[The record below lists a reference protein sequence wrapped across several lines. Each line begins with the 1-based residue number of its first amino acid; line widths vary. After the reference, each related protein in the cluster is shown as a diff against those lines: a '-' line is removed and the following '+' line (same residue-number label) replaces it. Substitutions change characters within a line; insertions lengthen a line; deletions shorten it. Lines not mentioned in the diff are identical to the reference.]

1 MTLTMIQAWRRVVVV
16 VMTRQKFSDAV
27 LTLPLLEGLSDSAVV
42 TRTAPMTALSQI
54 EKTTSVPV
62 SADFD
67 IEGMTCASCVRRV
80 EKAIAEVPG
89 VASANVNLATERATV
104 QFRGAPDAEGVLRAI
119 EKAGYEPK
127 IATQELAI
135 EGMTCASCVSRVEK
149 ALKAVPGVTDA
160 AVNLATEKATVRLV
174 SGVDV
179 AALEAAVRDAGYD
192 VRKAKASDATAEPE
206 DRRELEIR
214 TLKRLVTLSA
224 LLTLPLFL
232 VEMGSHFLPGV
243 HEWIMENIG
252 MRHNLYIQF
261 ALATAVLFGPG
272 LRFFRKGVPNLL
284 RWTPDM
290 NSLVVL
296 GTTSAW
302 GYSVVATFAPGL
314 LPSGT
319 ANVYYEAAAVIVT
332 LILLG
337 RFLEARAK
345 GRTSQAIKRLLGLQP
360 KTAFVAHGD
369 EFVEIQISDVVVG
382 DVIRIRPGEK
392 IPVDGTV
399 LDGSSYVDES
409 MITGE
414 PVPVQKAVGS
424 EVVGGTINKNGS
436 FTFRATKVGGDTLL
450 AQIIKMVEAAQGSK
464 LPIQALVDKVTGW
477 FVPAVILAAILTFAA
492 WYVFGPSPALTFALV
507 NAVAVLIIA
516 CPCAMGLATP
526 TSIMVGT
533 GRAAELGI
541 LFRKGEALQSLRE
554 ADVIALDKTGTLT
567 KGRPELT
574 DIVPADGF
582 KADEV
587 LSFVASL
594 EALSEHP
601 IAEAI
606 VSAAKSKGIGLV
618 PATEFE
624 ATPGFGVR
632 GTVSGLPVLVGA
644 DRAFSGIGIDVS
656 PFATEAERLGK
667 SGKSPLYAAIDGRLA
682 AIIAVSDPIKGTTP
696 QAIKALHDLGL
707 KVAMITG
714 DNRRTAEAIAK
725 QLGIDEVVAEVL
737 PDGKVDAV
745 KRLREGGRK
754 VAFIGDGINDAPA
767 LTEADVG
774 IAVGTGTDIA
784 IESADVVLMS
794 GDLIGV
800 PKAIALSK
808 ATIRNIKQ
816 NLFWAFAY
824 NVSLVPVAAGVLYP
838 LNGTLLSP
846 ILAAAAMA
854 MSSVF
859 VLGNAL
865 RLRSVNPA

>member
-1 MTLTMIQAWRRVVVV
+1 
-16 VMTRQKFSDAV
+16 
-27 LTLPLLEGLSDSAVV
+27 
-42 TRTAPMTALSQI
+42 MTASSKI
-54 EKTTSVPV
+54 EIAAATPV
-62 SADFD
+62 AADFG
-67 IEGMTCASCVRRV
+67 IEGMTCASCVVRV
-80 EKAIAEVPG
+80 EKAIAAVPG
-89 VASANVNLATERATV
+89 VASANVNLGTERATV
-104 QFRGAPDAEGVLRAI
+104 HFTGVPDTNGVLRAI
-119 EKAGYEPK
+119 EKAGYDPK
-127 IATQELAI
+127 IVTHELSI

-149 ALKAVPGVTDA
+149 ALKAVPGVIDA
-160 AVNLATEKATVRLV
+160 AVNLATEKATVRLI
-174 SGVDV
+174 SGATGI
-179 AALEAAVRDAGYD
+179 AALEAAVRGAGYD
-192 VRKAKASDATAEPE
+192 VRKVVSADVSDEGADHRTV
-206 DRRELEIR
+206 EIR
-214 TLKRLVTLSA
+214 TLKNLLFFSA

-232 VEMGSHFLPGV
+232 LEMGSHFIPGV
-243 HEWIMENIG
+243 HELIMDTIG
-252 MRHNLYIQF
+252 MRNNLYLQF
-261 ALATAVLFGPG
+261 VLATVVLFGPG
-272 LRFFRKGVPNLL
+272 LRFFQKGVPNLL

-296 GTTSAW
+296 GTSAAW
-302 GYSVVATFAPGL
+302 GYSVVATFLPGV
-314 LPSGT
+314 LPPGT

-337 RFLEARAK
+337 RYLEARAK
-345 GRTSQAIKRLLGLQP
+345 GRTSQAIKRLVGLQP
-360 KTAFVAHGD
+360 KTAFVSHGG

-399 LDGSSYVDES
+399 VDGSSYVDES

-414 PVPVQKAVGS
+414 PVPVQKSSDS
-424 EVVGGTINKNGS
+424 EVVGGTINKTGS
-436 FTFRATKVGGDTLL
+436 FTFKATKVGSDTLL

-477 FVPAVILAAILTFAA
+477 FVPAVILAAVLTFAA
-492 WYVFGPSPALTFALV
+492 WYVFGPSPSLTFALV

-554 ADVIALDKTGTLT
+554 ADVVALDKTGTLT

-574 DIVPADGF
+574 DLIVADGF
-582 KADEV
+582 DADLV
-587 LSFVASL
+587 LAQIASL
-594 EALSEHP
+594 ESLSEHP

-606 VSAAKSKGIGLV
+606 VSAAKAKGVGL
-618 PATEFE
+618 ATVTNFE

-632 GTVSGLPVLVGA
+632 GTVDGSDILVGA
-644 DRAFSGIGIDVS
+644 DRALQLHKIDVS
-656 PFATEAERLGK
+656 RFAREAERLGD

-682 AIIAVSDPIKGTTP
+682 AIIAVSDPIKETTP
-696 QAIKALHDLGL
+696 QAIKALHNLGL

-714 DNRRTAEAIAK
+714 DNRRTAEAIAR
-725 QLGIDEVVAEVL
+725 QLGIDEVIAEVL
-737 PDGKVDAV
+737 PEGKVEAV
-745 KRLREGGRK
+745 KRLRHDNRK

-774 IAVGTGTDIA
+774 LAVGTGTDIA

-794 GDLIGV
+794 GDLNGV

-808 ATIRNIKQ
+808 ATILNIKQ

-824 NVSLVPVAAGVLYP
+824 NVLLIPVAAGVLYP
-838 LNGTLLSP
+838 VNGTLMSP
-846 ILAAAAMA
+846 IFAAAAMA

-865 RLRSVNPA
+865 RLRRANPA

>member
-1 MTLTMIQAWRRVVVV
+1 
-16 VMTRQKFSDAV
+16 
-27 LTLPLLEGLSDSAVV
+27 
-42 TRTAPMTALSQI
+42 MTAISKI
-54 EKTTSVPV
+54 TPAFPVPV
-62 SADFD
+62 ATDFG
-67 IEGMTCASCVRRV
+67 IEGMTCASCVVRV
-80 EKAIAEVPG
+80 EKAIAAVPG

-104 QFRGAPDAEGVLRAI
+104 HFTGTPDPNGVLRAI

-127 IATQELAI
+127 IVTQELSI

-149 ALKAVPGVTDA
+149 ALKAVPGVIDA
-160 AVNLATEKATVRLV
+160 SVNLATEKATVRLI
-174 SGVDV
+174 SG
-179 AALEAAVRDAGYD
+179 ATEITALEAAVRIAGYD
-192 VRKAKASDATAEPE
+192 VGKVVADISDEGE
-206 DRRELEIR
+206 DRRTVEMRI
-214 TLKRLVTLSA
+214 LKSMLVFSA

-232 VEMGSHFLPGV
+232 LEMGSHFIPGV
-243 HEWIMENIG
+243 HELIMDTIG
-252 MRHNLYIQF
+252 MRNNLYLQF
-261 ALATAVLFGPG
+261 VLATVVLFGPG
-272 LRFFRKGVPNLL
+272 LRFFQKGVPNLL

-296 GTTSAW
+296 GTSAAW
-302 GYSVVATFAPGL
+302 GYSVFATFLPGL
-314 LPSGT
+314 LPPGT

-337 RFLEARAK
+337 RYLEARAK
-345 GRTSQAIKRLLGLQP
+345 GRTSQAIKRLVGLQP
-360 KTAFVAHGD
+360 KTAFVSHGG

-399 LDGSSYVDES
+399 VDGSSYIDES

-414 PVPVQKAVGS
+414 PVPVQKSSDS
-424 EVVGGTINKNGS
+424 EVVGGTINKTGS
-436 FTFRATKVGGDTLL
+436 FTFKATKVGSDTLL

-477 FVPAVILAAILTFAA
+477 FVPAVILAALVTFAA
-492 WYVFGPSPALTFALV
+492 WYAFGPSPSLTFALV

-541 LFRKGEALQSLRE
+541 LFRKGEALQNLRE
-554 ADVIALDKTGTLT
+554 TDVVALDKTGTLT

-574 DIVPADGF
+574 DFMIADGF
-582 KADEV
+582 DADRV
-587 LSFVASL
+587 LALVASL
-594 EALSEHP
+594 ESLSEHP

-606 VSAAKSKGIGLV
+606 VSAAKAKGVGL
-618 PATEFE
+618 ATVTNFV

-632 GTVSGLPVLVGA
+632 GTVDGSDILVGA
-644 DRAFSGIGIDVS
+644 DRALQLHKIDVS
-656 PFATEAERLGK
+656 RFAREAERLGD

-682 AIIAVSDPIKGTTP
+682 AIIAVSDPIKETTP
-696 QAIKALHDLGL
+696 QAIKALHNLGL

-714 DNRRTAEAIAK
+714 DNRRTAEAIAS
-725 QLGIDEVVAEVL
+725 QLGIDEVIAEVL
-737 PDGKVDAV
+737 PEGKVEAI
-745 KRLREGGRK
+745 KRLRHDNRK

-774 IAVGTGTDIA
+774 LAVGTGTDIA

-794 GDLIGV
+794 GDLNGV

-808 ATIRNIKQ
+808 ATILNIKQ

-824 NVSLVPVAAGVLYP
+824 NVLLIPVAAGVLYP
-838 LNGTLLSP
+838 LNGTLMSP
-846 ILAAAAMA
+846 IFAAAAMA

-865 RLRSVNPA
+865 RLRRANPA